1 MPMIES
7 VISMPMNTAHPR
19 VSHPIVC
26 HMSGNPPKICKQPV
40 GAAESHPTPRLAHER
55 SLAGSVVYADDASLP
70 PGRPVKAVVLAAGDG
85 GRLGKHTVTTPKPL
99 VRIGGRPIIAYTL
112 DALREA
118 GVTDAVVVLGYR
130 GVQVRD
136 ALERDPHGLKL
147 DFAWNA
153 EFHGGASLSLRAA
166 RPRVGSGPFL
176 LLMADHLLSA
186 GIIRRLIAAWR
197 PGGPSLV
204 ATDASPWDDA
214 YVDEAT
220 RVAIDPATGLVEG
233 IGKHLPRWDALDTGA
248 FLLSP
253 SVWESVEAAPVD
265 CELSEIFGRL
275 VAAQELAAVDVTGE
289 HWYDIDT
296 EEDLEAAG
304 SRLAAGGAR

>member
-1 MPMIES
+1 M
-7 VISMPMNTAHPR
+7 
-19 VSHPIVC
+19 
-26 HMSGNPPKICKQPV
+26 
-40 GAAESHPTPRLAHER
+40 
-55 SLAGSVVYADDASLP
+55 
-70 PGRPVKAVVLAAGDG
+70 KAVVLAAGDG
-85 GRLGKHTVTTPKPL
+85 GRLGRHTVTTPKPL
-99 VRIGGRPIIAYTL
+99 VRLAGRPIIAYTL

-130 GVQVRD
+130 GMQVRD
-136 ALERDPHGLKL
+136 ALERDPHGLHL
-147 DFAWNA
+147 EFAWNA

-166 RPRVGSGPFL
+166 RPHLPAGPFL

-197 PGGPSLV
+197 PGGPGLL
-204 ATDASPWDDA
+204 ATDASPWHDA

-220 RVAIDPATGLVEG
+220 RVAFDPASGFVEG
-233 IGKHLPRWDALDTGA
+233 IGKQLPRWDALDTGA

-253 SVWESVEAAPVD
+253 SVWAAVEAAPVD

-275 VAAQELAAVDVTGE
+275 VAAGQLAAVDVTGE
-289 HWYDIDT
+289 YWYDIDT

-304 SRLAAGGAR
+304 RQLAAGGAR